1 MLFRSILNSENI
13 DYPTLDKNIETDYL
27 IVGAGLTGL
36 HTAYLLAGQDKKIT
50 IIDADKVGYG
60 SSGRNTGKITSS
72 HGLIYDKI
80 SKKYGDEK
88 AKLYYEA
95 NQKGVKLIEEII
107 NEYDIDCNFEKL
119 PNYIFTEDEDY
130 VNQIKQEYNTCERLQ
145 ITYEY
150 LNDIYLKHPKH
161 ITVEQ
166 RYALLDSPTAL
177 LLLSRGDKATK
188 EWSPQNIFEEKQ
200 NDTEIGRASCRERV

>member
-1 MLFRSILNSENI
+1 MENSFWILNSENI

-80 SKKYGDEK
+80 SKKYGD
-88 AKLYYEA
+88 
-95 NQKGVKLIEEII
+95 
-107 NEYDIDCNFEKL
+107 
-119 PNYIFTEDEDY
+119 
-130 VNQIKQEYNTCERLQ
+130 
-145 ITYEY
+145 
-150 LNDIYLKHPKH
+150 
-161 ITVEQ
+161 
-166 RYALLDSPTAL
+166 
-177 LLLSRGDKATK
+177 
-188 EWSPQNIFEEKQ
+188 
-200 NDTEIGRASCRERV
+200 